1 MMKPCRAITKYEPP
15 PPRPFSRAF
24 LPISLV
30 PAGLVTPTAPASG
43 MDRGC
48 GKAQPQRSAPLD
60 APISTTTPALPFVIR
75 HSICANAR
83 IEQK

>member
-1 MMKPCRAITKYEPP
+1 MVKPCHAITKHEPT

-24 LPISLV
+24 HLISLV
-30 PAGLVTPTAPASG
+30 PAGLVATAAPASG

-75 HSICANAR
+75 HSSFNLRKCPY
-83 IEQK
+83 